1 MRMVKK
7 LAYLAWL
14 LLVGAM
20 CGMFMVGCQNND
32 SGSEDSEIETDDE
45 FFGEYV
51 DDELGIVYVLNE
63 NGLNPE
69 EDVNMV
75 TNIDFTATSGA
86 FKSGTAEYVAL
97 FEPTASMLE
106 KDGSGY
112 IVSSIGESA
121 GNIAYTCFY
130 STKSYMEKNPEIIQS
145 FTNAIYKG
153 QIWIKEHTSEEIA
166 DSIISFFPGT
176 DKEIIISVLDN
187 YKEIDAYCDTPMVK
201 EEELNKLMDIIEG
214 YDESL
219 IKERPPFE
227 VIVDNTFAEKASK

>member
-1 MRMVKK
+1 MYNFRTDLALERKDIYQKINKLNEIDGVKS
-7 LAYLAWL
+7 A
-14 LLVGAM
+14 
-20 CGMFMVGCQNND
+20 
-32 SGSEDSEIETDDE
+32 EDEIDKNIK
-45 FFGEYV
+45 V
-51 DDELGIVYVLNE
+51 SRVYVLNE

>member
-1 MRMVKK
+1 
-7 LAYLAWL
+7 
-14 LLVGAM
+14 
-20 CGMFMVGCQNND
+20 
-32 SGSEDSEIETDDE
+32 
-45 FFGEYV
+45 
-51 DDELGIVYVLNE
+51 
-63 NGLNPE
+63 
-69 EDVNMV
+69 
-75 TNIDFTATSGA
+75 
-86 FKSGTAEYVAL
+86 
-97 FEPTASMLE
+97 MLE
-106 KDGSGY
+106 KDGSAY

-219 IKERPPFE
+219 IKELKC
-227 VIVDNTFAEKASK
+227 VM